1 MKPIGTQPQCVRSP
15 WRRLLQL
22 PVSLLRT
29 SARPQTTP
37 TSATRTAPSASWDQ
51 RPSYIRAGASVAR
64 SGLVP
69 RAPLAW
75 RPSVLNPTHRATVV
89 EALALSLRCSLSC
102 HAERRLMF
110 RSSSQSSS
118 ASPARINAWIV
129 ASQAN
134 APELSRG
141 ARNKMRPASAASQ
154 PLSTKA
160 PSASTPR

>member
-1 MKPIGTQPQCVRSP
+1 MSEDEPDGRLTAMLRE
-15 WRRLLQL
+15 RRQLQL

-51 RPSYIRAGASVAR
+51 RPSYIRAGASVAS

-134 APELSRG
+134 APELVGMKRLDLHGIVVAGS
-141 ARNKMRPASAASQ
+141 PH
-154 PLSTKA
+154 TV
-160 PSASTPR
+160 